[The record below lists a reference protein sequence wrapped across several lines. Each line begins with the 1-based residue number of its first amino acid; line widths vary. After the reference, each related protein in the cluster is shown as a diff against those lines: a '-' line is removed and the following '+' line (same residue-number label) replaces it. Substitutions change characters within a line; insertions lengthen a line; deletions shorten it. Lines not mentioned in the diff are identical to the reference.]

1 MCSNDRT
8 WGRFIGFLL
17 AAAAGILIA
26 KGPAWGQPDSK
37 ANSAA
42 SEKQII
48 RVRAGIESSFK
59 DSKGNTWLGDRVTK
73 DGGIE
78 GGQTIGRANDLKIEN
93 TKDPELYRN
102 EHYSMDSFSWKLPNG
117 KYIVKLHF
125 AETFDGIGGPGDR
138 VFSFKVQDKEFKDF
152 DVWKKAGGMQKA
164 YVEKVPVEVTNGKLM
179 ITFTPKVEN
188 PEVNGIE
195 IIPEEMATADDKPA
209 SSGSQAA
216 ASERPI
222 IRVKAGVDQ
231 PLKDS
236 KGNTWLADKMTK
248 DGGFE
253 GGETIDRPDIKIENT
268 KDPDLYRAERYSMDS
283 FWWKLPAGK
292 YIVKLHFAE
301 TYDGIGGPGDRV
313 FSFKV
318 QDKEF
323 KDFDVWKKAG
333 GMQKAYIEKVP
344 VEIKDG
350 KLTITFTPN
359 IQNPQINA
367 IEIIPEEKAAADDK
381 PAEKAAEKAAIK

>member
-1 MCSNDRT
+1 MCSNDKAND
-8 WGRFIGFLL
+8 RFIGVLL
-17 AAAAGILIA
+17 AAAAGTLIA
-26 KGPAWGQPDSK
+26 TGAAWGQGDSK
-37 ANSAA
+37 ASAA
-42 SEKQII
+42 KADAKQVI
-48 RVRAGIESSFK
+48 RIRAGIETPFK
-59 DSKGNTWLGDRVTK
+59 DSKGNTWLGDKTTK

-78 GGQTIGRANDLKIEN
+78 GGQTIGRADDLKIEN

-125 AETFDGIGGPGDR
+125 AETFDGISGPGDR
-138 VFSFKVQDKEFKDF
+138 VFAFKVQDKEFKDF
-152 DVWKKAGGMQKA
+152 DVWKKSGGMQKA
-164 YVEKVPVEVTNGKLM
+164 YIEKVPVEIKDGKLM

-188 PEVNGIE
+188 PEINGIE
-195 IIPEEMATADDKPA
+195 IIPEEMATAEDKPA
-209 SSGSQAA
+209 SSDSAA
-216 ASERPI
+216 GDRPI
-222 IRVKAGVDQ
+222 VRMKAGIDTTF
-231 PLKDS
+231 KDS
-236 KGNTWLADKMTK
+236 KGNTWLGDKLTK

-253 GGETIDRPDIKIENT
+253 GGETIDRPEDTKIENT
-268 KDPDLYRAERYSMDS
+268 KDPGLYRSERYSMDS
-283 FWWKLPAGK
+283 FWWKLPNGK

-318 QDKEF
+318 QGQEF

-333 GMQKAYIEKVP
+333 GMQKAYVEKVP

-359 IQNPQINA
+359 VQNPQING
-367 IEIIPEEKAAADDK
+367 IEIIPEEKATADDK
-381 PAEKAAEKAAIK
+381 PASK

>member
-1 MCSNDRT
+1 MITAS
-8 WGRFIGFLL
+8 
-17 AAAAGILIA
+17 A
-26 KGPAWGQPDSK
+26 SK
-37 ANSAA
+37 AD
-42 SEKQII
+42 EKQII
-48 RVRAGIESSFK
+48 RIRAGIETPFK
-59 DSKGNTWLGDRVTK
+59 DSKGNTWLGDKTTK

-78 GGQTIGRANDLKIEN
+78 GGQTIGRADDLKIQN

-152 DVWKKAGGMQKA
+152 DVWKKAGGGQKA
-164 YVEKVPVEVTNGKLM
+164 YVEKVPVEITNGKLT

-188 PEVNGIE
+188 PEINGIE

-209 SSGSQAA
+209 
-216 ASERPI
+216 ASETERPI
-222 IRVKAGVDQ
+222 VRMRAGMDT
-231 PLKDS
+231 PFKDS

-248 DGGFE
+248 EGGFE
-253 GGETIDRPDIKIENT
+253 GGETIDRPDDLKIDNT
-268 KDPDLYRAERYSMDS
+268 KEPGLYRSERYSMDS
-283 FWWKLPAGK
+283 FWWKLPNGK

-333 GMQKAYIEKVP
+333 GMQKAYVERVP

-350 KLTITFTPN
+350 KLLGRISGQGTFTTSPLSKSTFA
-359 IQNPQINA
+359 INEVEA
-367 IEIIPEEKAAADDK
+367 TIEFKTEADK
-381 PAEKAAEKAAIK
+381 VTGFTLKQGGGTFVFKRVEQK